1 MAETVI
7 GTRTKLELISRS
19 HGIIRVPLAQ
29 SFDYTPRYDERT
41 LFEFDRADATLV
53 VTTFSGVDIRFDY
66 FDSDSKLVDAVLNDT
81 DPGAE
86 ITVHDPSVLQ
96 QIQTLLNVRGE
107 DGKVFQ
113 GVLAKNVRIRG
124 DAATE
129 PVREESRV
137 TIDGAATNVLRL
149 KGGALLYTRMLA
161 NTPDPSVYQQAIPPN
176 SATDK
181 NFPAVS
187 PYEVTL
193 DQPAELVTINGVQRR
208 DILVLK
214 NGEEV
219 STGWTLT
226 ATEFTVDSAPAATDV
241 WEVITA
247 YLDV

>member
-7 GTRTKLELISRS
+7 GTRTKLELVSGS

-41 LFEFDRADATLV
+41 LFEFDRAEAALV

-66 FDSDSKLVDAVLNDT
+66 FDSDSKLVDAVLNDN
-81 DPGAE
+81 DPGAA
-86 ITVHDPSVLQ
+86 ITVHDPSVLRK
-96 QIQTLLNVRGE
+96 IHAVLNVRGE
-107 DGKVFQ
+107 NGKVFQ
-113 GVLAKNVRIRG
+113 GVLAKNIRVRG

-149 KGGALLYTRMLA
+149 KGAALLYTRILA
-161 NTPDPSVYQQAIPPN
+161 STPDASVYQQVIPPN

-181 NFPAVS
+181 NFPAVG

-193 DQPAELVTINGVQRR
+193 DKTTEIIGPNSQR
-208 DILVLK
+208 DVLVLK

-226 ATEFTVDSAPAATDV
+226 ATKFTVDTAPAATDV
-241 WEVITA
+241 WEVVTA